1 MGRPPLDR
9 TDTTVKTTLRLPRKL
24 CDRIYGFYGPQG
36 MATFIRRAIEEKLER
51 EEATLAASRRPRDS
65 GSAEP
70 G

>member
-9 TDTTVKTTLRLPRKL
+9 TDKTVKTTLRLPRKL

-36 MATFIRRAIEEKLER
+36 MATFIRQAIEEKLER
-51 EEATLAASRRPRDS
+51 EEAKVAAFHRRS
-65 GSAEP
+65 EANGTKL